1 MRAIIARVSTPAPL
15 ENIQIGPII
24 APDSEALFRWFND
37 AEAARLDYAWRPVD
51 GVSHQKWLASIGT
64 DPTQVWFAIRRS
76 GHAALIGF
84 AILRNI
90 SAVHRCAELGV
101 RIGEEADRGRGVGRE
116 AARQVLQFCWQ
127 VLNLNRVQV
136 SMLAG
141 NERALRLYTAL
152 GFRRE
157 GNLRQ
162 AQFIDGEWK
171 NVIIMGALRPR
182 TVARG
187 SRP

>member
-1 MRAIIARVSTPAPL
+1 MSTPVPL
-15 ENIQIGPII
+15 EKIQIGPIT

-37 AEAARLDYAWRPVD
+37 AQAARLDYAWRPVD
-51 GVSHQKWLASIGT
+51 GISHQKWLAGIGA
-64 DPTQVWFAIRRS
+64 DPTQVWFAIRRA
-76 GHAALIGF
+76 GHAGIIGF
-84 AILRNI
+84 VILRNI
-90 SAVHRCAELGV
+90 SAVHRCADLGV
-101 RIGEEADRGRGVGRE
+101 RVGEEGDRGRGVGKE

-127 VLNLNRVQV
+127 VLNLNRIQV
-136 SMLAG
+136 SVLAG

-182 TVARG
+182 SLARG
-187 SRP
+187 S